1 MAIQIGYDRLIQEA
15 RSTLAAA
22 EAAGADTPEERAAL
36 SALAERWQAAL
47 DALCGVAR
55 DLDSLDGLTRAGLR
69 NRLGHL
75 ADGRGFGGMF

>member
-15 RSTLAAA
+15 RSTLDAA
-22 EAAGADTPEERAAL
+22 EAAGATTPEELQAL
-36 SALAERWQAAL
+36 RDLEDRWQTAL
-47 DALCGVAR
+47 DDLAGVAR
-55 DLDSLDGLTRAGLR
+55 DLNSLDGLTRAGIR

>member
-22 EAAGADTPEERAAL
+22 EAAGADTPEECQAL
-36 SALAERWQAAL
+36 RDLEERWQQAL
-47 DALCGVAR
+47 DGLCQVAR
-55 DLDSLDGLTRAGLR
+55 DLNSLDGLTRSGLR

-75 ADGRGFGGMF
+75 AGGAGFGGMF

>member
-22 EAAGADTPEERAAL
+22 EAAGATTPEELQAL
-36 SALAERWQAAL
+36 RDMEDRWQTAL
-47 DALCGVAR
+47 DDLARVAR
-55 DLDSLDGLTRAGLR
+55 DLNSLDGLTRAGIR

-75 ADGRGFGGMF
+75 ANGQGFGGMF